1 MNNVVGRIKKAERAC
16 KPCRDLKVRCLPCVE
31 RDDICQKCKR
41 SGARCVFEEAKP
53 RKKRRIPGDLDTV
66 TARQAKVAELT
77 AQPESSLGATQID
90 ANLQRSRT
98 SGGRISLAG
107 ANGCLGHGTGLYEDS
122 SSHVECA
129 YSTAT
134 VPNGHDVRNTQHMP
148 AGEWLFGNA
157 VLAQDKAASYLSK
170 YQKMCAY
177 FPFVPIPE
185 KVSIEE
191 LAATQPFTLHAIL
204 MVSSDENKDLQRM
217 LEKSFRDQI
226 LRTVM
231 IDGERSIDLLMALIV
246 YLAWYHF
253 FYIPIKQQF
262 YQTLQIAI
270 SICVDLKL
278 DRPPETATLSTL
290 QRGRS
295 LEDPLLPDATSD
307 QFYSRSARRAY
318 VGCYCLATITS
329 WIWCKPSNF
338 HCTNYLLR
346 CARSLSD
353 EPEYVTDT
361 MISPLLQTYVYGNDQ
376 HRAYLPTKFDYSS
389 SISLAQMEANLNR
402 FQERLDKIQSKEQ
415 SKCVP
420 LNLAR
425 LYAAS
430 YGHEM
435 NLLNPCNHPLSSDS
449 EEIIALTT
457 SRRECLMFCLH
468 SASKA
473 FETFLSLPLEEYPK
487 LSILQWWALICN
499 TAYLYR
505 LCLGIPQLP
514 EWDIRVAR
522 DAAKLDIYL
531 DLLCYRLERATGST
545 LEEPSGRDLYSL
557 LCPIF
562 TNVKRSYERLKTLPK
577 SLSSSD
583 RQPVHA
589 NAFSEGPEKTVRK
602 SATHQSRCPAFRYVS
617 RAADVGLSPAGDDG
631 DSNRLPEMSDI
642 DMFLNSGVFECDT
655 TWLGGMPQCNLSPF
669 NLDNEH
675 LYPA

>member
-41 SGARCVFEEAKP
+41 SGARCVFEEGKP
-53 RKKRRIPGDLDTV
+53 RKKRGIPGDLENV
-66 TARQAKVAELT
+66 TGRQAKVAGLR
-77 AQPESSLGATQID
+77 AQPESSLLETKND

-98 SGGRISLAG
+98 SGSWISFGG
-107 ANGCLGHGTGLYEDS
+107 ANGCTGSGTGLYEDPS
-122 SSHVECA
+122 GRVGCA
-129 YSTAT
+129 YSTANT
-134 VPNGHDVRNTQHMP
+134 PNIHDVRNTQHMP
-148 AGEWLFGNA
+148 AGERLFGNV
-157 VLAQDKAASYLSK
+157 VLAPDKVASYLSK

-177 FPFVPIPE
+177 SPFVLTPE

-191 LAATQPFTLHAIL
+191 LAANQPFTLHAIL

-246 YLAWYHF
+246 YLGWYHF

-278 DRPPETATLSTL
+278 DRPPETATLSAL
-290 QRGRS
+290 ERGQS
-295 LEDPLLPDATSD
+295 LEDQLLLDATSD

-338 HCTNYLLR
+338 HCTDYLLR

-361 MISPLLQTYVYGNDQ
+361 MIAPLLETHVLGNDQ

-389 SISLAQMEANLNR
+389 PITPGQMEANLKKS
-402 FQERLDKIQSKEQ
+402 QETLDKIQPKEQ
-415 SKCVP
+415 SECVS

-435 NLLNPCNHPLSSDS
+435 NLLNPCNPPPSSDS
-449 EEIIALTT
+449 EEKIFLTT

-505 LCLGIPQLP
+505 LCLGIPRLP
-514 EWDIRVAR
+514 EWDTRVAR
-522 DAAKLDIYL
+522 DDAKLDIYL

-545 LEEPSGRDLYSL
+545 LEEPKGHDLYSL

-562 TNVKRSYERLKTLPK
+562 INVKRSYERLKTLPK

-589 NAFSEGPEKTVRK
+589 NAFSGGPEKTVRK

-631 DSNRLPEMSDI
+631 DSNRLPGMSDI
-642 DMFLNSGVFECDT
+642 DMFLNSGLFECDT
-655 TWLGGMPQCNLSPF
+655 TWLAGTPQWNLSPF
-669 NLDNEH
+669 SLDNER